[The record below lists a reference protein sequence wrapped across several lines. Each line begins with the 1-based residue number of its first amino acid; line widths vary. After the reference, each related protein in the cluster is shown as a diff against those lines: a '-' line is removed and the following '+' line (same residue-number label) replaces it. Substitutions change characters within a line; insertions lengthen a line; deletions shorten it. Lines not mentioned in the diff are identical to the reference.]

1 MNHLRVFLF
10 AFVYCIPFS
19 LLVGQADAI
28 RPLDERLSDYDYPY
42 PTHVYA
48 FKSQLHNLEMV
59 YMDERPATPNGKTV
73 LLLHGKNFPSSYW
86 ATTMKLLLDQGYR
99 VIAPDQIGFGKSS
112 KPQQYQF
119 TFQQLA
125 HNTRWLLYELKIDSL
140 TVLGH
145 SMGGMVATR
154 FALMYPEVTESLI
167 LVNPIGLE
175 DWKLKVPYQ
184 TVTEWYE
191 DELKKDYAGIR
202 QYQQQSYYDG
212 KWKPAYDPWVNVLA
226 GWAESE
232 DYAYVAWDA
241 ALTYDMIFT
250 QPVVYEFSQLQMPT
264 TLILGTRD
272 RTALGKPLV
281 SAEVRETMG
290 RYDLLGDTI
299 VAQIPDGRLIELE
312 GLGHLPHIEAF
323 DRFSKALLQ
332 ALKP

>member
-1 MNHLRVFLF
+1 MILYRLHVLACLLWL
-10 AFVYCIPFS
+10 PFS
-19 LLVGQADAI
+19 LLTGQADAV

-42 PTHVYA
+42 PTQVYS
-48 FKSQLHNLEMV
+48 FTSQLQQLEMV
-59 YMDERPATPNGKTV
+59 YMDETPAQPNGRTV
-73 LLLHGKNFPSSYW
+73 LLLHGKNFPSAYW
-86 ATTMKLLLDQGYR
+86 KTTMKLLLDQGYR
-99 VIAPDQIGFGKSS
+99 VIVPDQIGFGKSS
-112 KPQQYQF
+112 KPQHYQF
-119 TFQQLA
+119 TFQELA
-125 HNTRWLLYELKIDSL
+125 HNTRWLLYQLKVDKL
-140 TVLGH
+140 RVLGH

-154 FALMYPEVTESLI
+154 FALMYPEITESLI

-175 DWKLKVPYQ
+175 DWKLQVPYQ

-191 DELKKDYAGIR
+191 GELKNDYASIR
-202 QYQQQSYYDG
+202 QYQQQNYYDG

-272 RTALGKPLV
+272 RTALGKSLV
-281 SAEVRETMG
+281 SAEVRATMG
-290 RYDLLGDTI
+290 RYDQLGETI
-299 VAQIPDGRLIELE
+299 VDQIPDGTLIELE

-323 DRFSKALLQ
+323 DRFAKALTQ